1 MSKESHIMATGSD
14 RKSNPVLV
22 ELIGS
27 LKTAGRT
34 NEAPLWRDIASRLEK
49 PSRNWAQVN
58 ISKIDAHLGDGET
71 AVVPGKLLGAGETSK
86 KLTVVAFSAS
96 ASAKAK
102 IAAAGGKVL
111 TLQDAIV
118 AFPKGQNCRII
129 G

>member
-1 MSKESHIMATGSD
+1 MATGVD

-22 ELIGS
+22 ELIGQ
-27 LKTAGRT
+27 LKDAGRT
-34 NEAPLWRDIASRLEK
+34 NGAPLWRDIASRLEK

-58 ISKIDAHLGDGET
+58 ISKIEAYVSADEA
-71 AVVPGKLLGAGETSK
+71 AVVPGKLLGSGDPTRA
-86 KLTVVAFSAS
+86 LTVIAYSAS
-96 ASAKAK
+96 ASARQK

-111 TLQDAIV
+111 TLQEALR

>member
-1 MSKESHIMATGSD
+1 MATGID

-22 ELIGS
+22 DLIGA
-27 LKTAGRT
+27 LKNAGRT

-58 ISKIDAHLGDGET
+58 VSKLDDTVGDGEH
-71 AVVPGKLLGAGETSK
+71 AVIPGKLLGDGEVSK
-86 KLTVVAFSAS
+86 ACTVVAFSAS

-102 IAAAGGKVL
+102 IQAKGGKVL
-111 TLQDAIV
+111 TFQEAIK
-118 AFPKGQNCRII
+118 AYPKGQNCRII

>member
-1 MSKESHIMATGSD
+1 MATGSD

-22 ELIGS
+22 ELIGA
-27 LKTAGRT
+27 LKNAGRT
-34 NEAPLWRDIASRLEK
+34 NEAPLWRDIASRLEG

-58 ISKIDAHLGDGET
+58 VSKLEAHVGDGERAVIAGKLLGDGEVT
-71 AVVPGKLLGAGETSK
+71 KAV
-86 KLTVVAFSAS
+86 TVIAVSAS

-102 IAAAGGKVL
+102 ISKAGGKVL
-111 TLQDAIV
+111 TFPEGMK

>member
-1 MSKESHIMATGSD
+1 MAKGID

-22 ELIGS
+22 GLIS
-27 LKTAGRT
+27 DLKNAGRE
-34 NEAPLWRDIASRLEK
+34 NEAPIWRDIASRLEK

-58 ISKIDAHLGDGET
+58 ISKLEAHAREGENV
-71 AVVPGKLLGAGETSK
+71 VVPGKLLGAGDVARPV
-86 KLTVVAFSAS
+86 TVVAYNAS

-111 TLQDAIV
+111 SMKEGV
-118 AFPKGQNCRII
+118 EAFPKGEKCRIL

>member
-1 MSKESHIMATGSD
+1 MATGSD

-27 LKTAGRT
+27 LKAAGRE
-34 NEAPLWRDIASRLEK
+34 NQAPLWRDIASRLEK

-86 KLTVVAFSAS
+86 KLTVIAYSAS

-102 IAAAGGKVL
+102 IAKAGGKVL
-111 TLQDAIV
+111 TLQDAMK

>member
-1 MSKESHIMATGSD
+1 MATGVD

-22 ELIGS
+22 DLIGA
-27 LKTAGRT
+27 LKNAGRT

-58 ISKIDAHLGDGET
+58 VSKLDDHLGAGEN
-71 AVVPGKLLGAGETSK
+71 AVIPGKLLGDGEVSK
-86 KLTVVAFSAS
+86 AYTVVAFSAS

-102 IAAAGGKVL
+102 IAKAGGKVL
-111 TLQDAIV
+111 TFNEAIK